1 MCIKYMW
8 VMEQNKNIPFE
19 SLAVECEIF
28 NPSDVKKTIDNI
40 SALSARFPNEYLI
53 LIYNYLFQN
62 TDCFEVMI
70 FLLKKTD
77 KFKDK
82 SSRAFLTD
90 YLVIKEKLLNQ
101 LQDSEKATRIRIE
114 ITKVLANTK
123 DLQAVYPLL
132 YCLNSKDENYKVKIA
147 CAEALGKIGD
157 KYAVLPLMN
166 VVEDEEENS
175 VYVKESAVSAL
186 GMIGDEKAVDSL
198 VSILESKK
206 GFLDKFTFLKERAL
220 EALNKLNFK
229 NDKVYHALEK
239 SLRDESIQ
247 VRINAIEVLMN
258 MDEERAEK
266 LIISMLEDRNTEVVQ
281 NAVIALYNIKGE
293 EYLDKLIDD
302 KNSPA
307 NARIQAV
314 KLRDELQKEEEDE
327 EDFFDDE

>member
-28 NPSDVKKTIDNI
+28 NPSDVKKTIDDI
-40 SALSARFPNEYLI
+40 SALSARFPNEYLV
-53 LIYNYLFQN
+53 LIYNYFFQN
-62 TDCFEVMI
+62 TDSFEVLI
-70 FLLKKTD
+70 FLLKKID

-82 SSRAFLTD
+82 SSRSVLTD
-90 YLVIKEKLLNQ
+90 YLVMKEKLLNQ
-101 LQDSEKATRIRIE
+101 LQDGEKVTRIRTE

-281 NAVIALYNIKGE
+281 NAVIALYNIKGD
-293 EYLDKLIDD
+293 EYLEQLIDD

-307 NARIQAV
+307 NARIQAI

-327 EDFFDDE
+327 EDFSDEE